1 MTAFFVHRPSSIQDL
16 MRPHLVE
23 REQPFEI
30 VERVVVRK
38 LDYENFIWDMIPER
52 EFLLAGYGP
61 CYDTTRCLLVCCRGA
76 RDGVLVTTVRP
87 ELVEYA
93 AYYRD
98 EHAQTGKSDF

>member
-1 MTAFFVHRPSSIQDL
+1 

-23 REQPFEI
+23 RERSFEI
-30 VERVVVRK
+30 AEQVTVRK

-61 CYDTTRCLLVCCRGA
+61 CYDPMRCLLVRYRGA
-76 RDGVLVTTVRP
+76 KDGILVTTVRP

-93 AYYRD
+93 AYYRG
-98 EHAQTGKSDF
+98 ECGGKDYS